1 MFIIL
6 GIGLPTAD
14 VVTDLNFIIE
24 LYFFTPSKFS
34 SHEKKFDQQCILDRC
49 LEDCVP
55 CEWGHPNFATALLL
69 PFLLNYILAWLAWVR
84 LEKNKLRTLLCPVLN
99 LYPQY
104 RAGRVVKLFWTKPAE
119 GDKEKKLFERE
130 LHLTEVFVESVPT
143 VLILTYFLE
152 TNYKHEVL
160 YSTSGWWIG
169 KTLWE
174 RTKIVRFYTTFSIS
188 VISASLGLAKC
199 LKVGVCRTMGEGGP
213 AGGLLGGRFLLAML
227 ASSAILISKGLTLTV
242 SISFNCLKS

>member
-143 VLILTYFLE
+143 VLILTHFLS
-152 TNYKHEVL
+152 TNWEHEVL
-160 YSTSGWWIG
+160 FKNRTPAVS
-169 KTLWE
+169 LWE
-174 RTKIVRFYTTFSIS
+174 KTQIVRFYTFFSIS
-188 VISASLGLAKC
+188 VFSAAFGLAKC
-199 LKVGVCRTMGEGGP
+199 LKVGVCRTMGEDGLF
-213 AGGLLGGRFLLAML
+213 GGLLSGRFLLAML
-227 ASSAILISKGLTLTV
+227 ASITVLILKGLTLTTV
-242 SISFNCLKS
+242 CISFNRLQS